1 MSPDR
6 TADVGVITTRP
17 SPRRLGINGEEA
29 AERCLQKKRYRIVA
43 RNFRFHRGEIDLIA
57 YDRSGTLVFFEV
69 KTRRGLGHGS
79 PEESVTLRKQ
89 HQIRKIAGAYLAVH
103 NLRDVPCRFDIIS
116 ISLEEKD
123 GFDIRHIENAF

>member
-6 TADVGVITTRP
+6 TADVGVIRTRP

-29 AERCLQKKRYRIVA
+29 AERYLQKKRYRIVA

-57 YDRSGTLVFFEV
+57 YDRSTLVFLEV
-69 KTRRGLGHGS
+69 KTRRSLDQGS

-89 HQIRKIAGAYLAVH
+89 LQIRKIAGAYLAGR

-116 ISLEEKD
+116 ISLEGKD